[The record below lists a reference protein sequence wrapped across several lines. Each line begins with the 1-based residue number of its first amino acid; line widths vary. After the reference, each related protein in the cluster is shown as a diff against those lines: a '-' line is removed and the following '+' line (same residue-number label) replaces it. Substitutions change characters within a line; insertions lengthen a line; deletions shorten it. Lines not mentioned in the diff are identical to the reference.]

1 MREKGIDVPMK
12 EIGDGTDGARP
23 SGAMMM
29 LGRPMAQVETVVRLF
44 VCMDKQLVARVTGE
58 V

>member
-1 MREKGIDVPMK
+1 MK